1 MQPWPRVTIIAAFL
15 LAVAAGMYGAKLIYE
30 PVIEPVLIV
39 APPFVIAII
48 LAFLLDPL
56 IDRLHRLGASRDF
69 AVAIVGLSF
78 LVAFVLAGLF
88 LVPKIA
94 DQATQLANNY
104 GRYAS
109 DTQVVVNRVLQDNA
123 ALLKRLH
130 LPTTASE
137 LVKQFSGQ
145 IEGFGRTAITL
156 LAGVLTGILS
166 KILWLVIIPLST
178 LWILRDLDYIKA
190 KVVHLAPERHLDR
203 LVSLSSAVG
212 SVFGKYVRGMITVA
226 ILFSAVSMLVLSLAG
241 LDYGLIIG
249 AVAGL
254 FYMVPYVGV
263 AIITIVTGLAA
274 LLQPGHGSEYALILM
289 GYMLF
294 QSFIV
299 FDQVV
304 TPRIVGGSVGVHPV
318 LALFSLALGARMFG
332 VVGMIA
338 AVPVAASLQVAVGQ
352 VYPRILDKVGRP
364 TEKDKPPKEPHESR
378 KKPKRKQAST

>member
-15 LAVAAGMYGAKLIYE
+15 LAVAAAMYGAKLIYE
-30 PVIEPVLIV
+30 PVIEPVLQV

-56 IDRLHRLGASRDF
+56 IDRLQRHGASRDF
-69 AVAIVGLSF
+69 AVVIVGLSF

-94 DQATQLANNY
+94 DQSAKLVQNY
-104 GRYAS
+104 GQYA
-109 DTQVVVNRVLQDNA
+109 DQVQVEANRVLQDNA
-123 ALLKRLH
+123 VLLKRLH
-130 LPTTASE
+130 QPTTLIE
-137 LVKQFSGQ
+137 LVKKFSGQ
-145 IEGFGRTAITL
+145 LEVFGRSAITL
-156 LAGVLTGILS
+156 LSGVLTGVLS

-190 KVVHLAPERHLDR
+190 KIMHLSPERHLDR

-212 SVFGKYVRGMITVA
+212 IVFGKYVRGMMTVA
-226 ILFSAVSMLVLSLAG
+226 ILFSAASMLVLSLAG

-274 LLQPGHGSEYALILM
+274 MVQPGHGTEYALILM
-289 GYMLF
+289 GYMVV

-299 FDQVV
+299 FDQIV

-338 AVPVAASLQVAVGQ
+338 AVPVAASLQVAIGQ
-352 VYPRILDKVGRP
+352 VYPRILDKVGCPPR
-364 TEKDKPPKEPHESR
+364 EEKPPKESPRGNRR
-378 KKPKRKQAST
+378 KRGK